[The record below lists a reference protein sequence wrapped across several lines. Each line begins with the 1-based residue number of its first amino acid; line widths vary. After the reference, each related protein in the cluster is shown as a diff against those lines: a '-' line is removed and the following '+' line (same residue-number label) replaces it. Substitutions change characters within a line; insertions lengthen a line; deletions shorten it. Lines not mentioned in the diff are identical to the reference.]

1 MIDCICD
8 FSSPFVCAVTDCAL
22 SVFELFSD
30 IFFSLE
36 FVVALS
42 VAPLSSFSVL
52 ASTSSDSLLVAPIG
66 AISSVFSSLLCSIS
80 EAPIHGALLLSGR
93 IPLPGLFD
101 GLLFVDSVT
110 CCFLPLLLK
119 TYLIEGFGIPS
130 EQCQPKK
137 NVRKKYR
144 PKKPTHLKICIWIY
158 KISKKKKIM
167 LVHL

>member
-52 ASTSSDSLLVAPIG
+52 APTSSDSLLVAPIG

-80 EAPIHGALLLSGR
+80 DIHGALLLSGR

-130 EQCQPKK
+130 GQCQPKK
-137 NVRKKYR
+137 NVR
-144 PKKPTHLKICIWIY
+144 TKI
-158 KISKKKKIM
+158 
-167 LVHL
+167 